1 MTPQRLY
8 IEIPKDTWEKVKEL
22 ADAERRPP
30 RYQVEHLVIEAL
42 RARQVDQPTSDKEEV
57 PANAR

>member
-1 MTPQRLY
+1 MQPQRLY
-8 IEIPKDTWEKVKEL
+8 IEIPRDTWEQVKKL

-42 RARQVDQPTSDKEEV
+42 RARKGDQAHQATLKE
-57 PANAR
+57 PASTR